1 MISSLAYSGQLSL
14 LESITTS
21 GSLSPQKQSQDPT
34 GQKCTSY
41 CFSCKTHLPCNHF
54 SKNRSRQDG
63 LARQCKSCLAKYY
76 AMRKLH
82 KLPHGQ
88 LCQSCGEEPAKVWDH
103 DHKTMEHRGWLCN
116 RCNLALGH
124 AKESIER
131 LGNLIRYLSTH
142 VDATQNQIEDSVSK
156 EAV

>member
-1 MISSLAYSGQLSL
+1 
-14 LESITTS
+14 
-21 GSLSPQKQSQDPT
+21 
-34 GQKCTSY
+34 
-41 CFSCKTHLPCNHF
+41 
-54 SKNRSRQDG
+54 
-63 LARQCKSCLAKYY
+63 
-76 AMRKLH
+76 
-82 KLPHGQ
+82 
-88 LCQSCGEEPAKVWDH
+88 
-103 DHKTMEHRGWLCN
+103 MEHRGWLCN